1 MESRRLRAYMPAMRI
16 AIASDHAATDLK
28 AELAEWLIDQGFEV
42 ADLGPDAGESVDY
55 PDYGYKLADV
65 IADGTVDYG
74 VALCGSGIGISIS
87 VNRHP
92 AVRCALVSEPLSAAL
107 AREHNDANC
116 IALGARLTGIE
127 MAKACV
133 TAFLE
138 TEFADA
144 GDPNGRH
151 QRRVA
156 KLGFPPFQSD
166 HIETH
171 Q

>member
-1 MESRRLRAYMPAMRI
+1 MRI

-28 AELAEWLIDQGFEV
+28 AELAEWLIDIGHEV

-55 PDYGYKLADV
+55 PDYGYKLAAV
-65 IADGTVDYG
+65 VADGTVERG

-92 AVRCALVSEPLSAAL
+92 GARCALVSEPLSAAL

-116 IALGARLTGIE
+116 IALGARLIGIE
-127 MAKACV
+127 MAKSCV
-133 TAFLE
+133 ATFLE

-144 GDPNGRH
+144 GDPAGRH

-156 KLGFPPFQSD
+156 KLGNPPTSPD